1 MKAFKLENEPKIKS
15 GFKTPEHYFDDL
27 SAKVLQ
33 QINEREI
40 NEKEAKVI
48 PLYKRKNVISMVA
61 AAVIVFALMIPIVN
75 NYNATSKDLDEA
87 TLETYL
93 SYQSNLNQYD
103 LMQNLDTKDIQ
114 KLNKNVA
121 IEDETLED
129 ILASNPNI
137 EHLISE

>member
-1 MKAFKLENEPKIKS
+1 MKAFKLENEPKINT
-15 GFKTPEHYFDDL
+15 GFKTPENYFNDF

-33 QINEREI
+33 QVNE
-40 NEKEAKVI
+40 EKEVKVI
-48 PLYKRKNVISMVA
+48 PFYKRKKVLSLLA
-61 AAVIVFALMIPIVN
+61 AAVVVIALMIPIIN
-75 NYNATSKDLDEA
+75 NYNNTSKDLDED

-103 LMQNLDTKDIQ
+103 LIQKLDTKDIQ
-114 KLNKNVA
+114 ELSKNVA

-129 ILASNPNI
+129 ILATNPNI

>member
-1 MKAFKLENEPKIKS
+1 MKTFKLENEPKITT
-15 GFKTPEHYFDDL
+15 GFKTPEDYFDNF

-33 QINEREI
+33 QINE
-40 NEKEAKVI
+40 KEVKVI
-48 PLYKRKNVISMVA
+48 PLYKRKKVLTMTAA
-61 AAVIVFALMIPIVN
+61 AAVFIGLMIPVVN

-87 TLETYL
+87 TLENYL
-93 SYQSNLNQYD
+93 AYQSNLNQYD
-103 LMQNLDTKDIQ
+103 LIQNLDTNDIQ

-129 ILASNPNI
+129 ILSSSPNI

>member
-15 GFKTPEHYFDDL
+15 GFTTPDHYFDDL
-27 SAKVLQ
+27 STKIFELANK
-33 QINEREI
+33 
-40 NEKEAKVI
+40 EKEVKVI
-48 PLYKRKNVISMVA
+48 PLYRRKSVLSLLA
-61 AAVIVFALMIPIVN
+61 AAVVVIALMIPIVN
-75 NYNATSKDLDEA
+75 NYNATSKELDEA

-103 LMQNLDTKDIQ
+103 LIQNLDSIDIQ

-129 ILASNPNI
+129 ILATSPNI

>member
-1 MKAFKLENEPKIKS
+1 MKTFKLENEPKITT
-15 GFKTPEHYFDDL
+15 GFKTPEDYFDNF

-33 QINEREI
+33 QINE
-40 NEKEAKVI
+40 KEVKVI
-48 PLYKRKNVISMVA
+48 PLYKRKKVISMLA
-61 AAVIVFALMIPIVN
+61 AAVVVIGLMIPVVN
-75 NYNATSKDLDEA
+75 NYNATSKDLDED

-93 SYQSNLNQYD
+93 AYQSNLNQYD
-103 LMQNLDTKDIQ
+103 LIQNLDTNDIQ

-129 ILASNPNI
+129 ILSSSPNI